1 MYERLM
7 HNAPFLLYMRKIF
20 GILLQTIRTNGI
32 FHNADTEIDWTSYMQ
47 QVSQYVSGER
57 DYVHIKGA
65 TGPLVYPAAHLYIYS
80 ALYYVTDQG
89 RDIALAQYLFG
100 GLYLVVLSVVVA
112 CYRIARVCDSILL
125 LLFSSPPASSLSS
138 SPTTPKPLLR

>member
-1 MYERLM
+1 
-7 HNAPFLLYMRKIF
+7 
-20 GILLQTIRTNGI
+20 
-32 FHNADTEIDWTSYMQ
+32 MQ

-80 ALYYVTDQG
+80 ALYYFTDQG

-112 CYRIARVCDSILL
+112 CYRIARVCDSVLL
-125 LLFSSPPASSLSS
+125 LLFPSPPASSLPS
-138 SPTTPKPLLR
+138 SPRTPNPLLR